1 MTSMHIDRDVGIVEF
16 RLTGVVSADDILTG
30 IRLFKESAVDFRLRG
45 FVWDMRDADLS
56 DYDYEGME
64 RVFSA
69 NPPDARF
76 GKLRI
81 VTVPAKLVD
90 RRLLG
95 LWEAVAGKY
104 DENERRVFTSIKEAR
119 IWVSQNGG

>member
-1 MTSMHIDRDVGIVEF
+1 MQIDMEAGIIEF

-30 IRLFKESAVDFRLRG
+30 IKLFNATALDFPLRG

-56 DYDYEGME
+56 NYDYEGME

-69 NPPDARF
+69 NPPDARL

-81 VTVPAKLVD
+81 ATVPAKLVD

-104 DENERRVFTSIKEAR
+104 DDNERQVLISIREAR
-119 IWVSQNGG
+119 VWVSQNPG